1 MTARRKIPC
10 AWCSNA
16 AQKLRELYGPR
27 DQMGEGYLMGE
38 GAYECIDHLENDECG
53 HTVGGMSRV
62 YGISGEDLTPGISFL
77 MRRIEAEMKAYREMV
92 AERQSH
98 Q

>member
-10 AWCSNA
+10 AWCSNT

-27 DQMGEGYLMGE
+27 DQMGEGYLGE
-38 GAYECIDHLENDECG
+38 GVYECIDHLENDECG
-53 HTVGGMSRV
+53 CTVGGMSRV
-62 YGISGEDLTPGISFL
+62 YGISGEDLTPGIIFL
-77 MRRIEAEMKAYREMV
+77 MRRIEAEMKAYR
-92 AERQSH
+92 QSH